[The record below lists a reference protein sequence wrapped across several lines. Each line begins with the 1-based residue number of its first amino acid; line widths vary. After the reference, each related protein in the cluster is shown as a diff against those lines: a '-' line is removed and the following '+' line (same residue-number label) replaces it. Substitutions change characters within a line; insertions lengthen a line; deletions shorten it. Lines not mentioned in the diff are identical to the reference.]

1 MTSRCYICVNIVVYV
16 TNKLLSLFS
25 SVCDRNFWTLGES
38 VIALHRLSSNL
49 NTERDPETISNRIRR
64 HQSDGKSTKRRI
76 IKDMHRMV
84 LWRVELKCS
93 ALE

>member
-1 MTSRCYICVNIVVYV
+1 MN
-16 TNKLLSLFS
+16 LALDS
-25 SVCDRNFWTLGES
+25 SGQEFLDSGRIR
-38 VIALHRLSSNL
+38 IALRRLSSNL
-49 NTERDPETISNRIRR
+49 HTQWYPEALSNRTRR